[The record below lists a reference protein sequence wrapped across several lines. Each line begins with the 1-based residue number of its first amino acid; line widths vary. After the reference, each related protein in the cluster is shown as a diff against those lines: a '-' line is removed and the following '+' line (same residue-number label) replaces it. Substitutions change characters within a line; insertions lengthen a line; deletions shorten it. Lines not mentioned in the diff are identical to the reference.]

1 MEEGWID
8 TKGCPCNMQ
17 YCTGR
22 SMSQRARILGGGYW
36 IFQCL
41 ADVEHLTYDACT
53 IRGQKLWRAV
63 PDQQLCINCRS
74 WKPGRWTEER
84 TIWRSTFAGCSHWRW
99 GHYPLWNGN
108 LAEARKPGSR
118 FGDDL
123 QPSQPR
129 FALGW
134 IPVSK
139 VQPMVLWT
147 KMLAGSWDP
156 MGPPHCNILQPLFN
170 SDPMVLRKNF
180 VLHPG
185 LSGWRMQRH
194 WRKHLHTVQRGKGCP
209 ISQCSVQM
217 PLVHV
222 WKIAEPAAFLLI
234 WWRIRLT
241 MFLSFYWAAWMLHTY
256 RKTAHGWFVLPNL
269 ELW

>member
-22 SMSQRARILGGGYW
+22 SMSQRARIMGGGYW

-53 IRGQKLWRAV
+53 IRGQKHPKAV

-99 GHYPLWNGN
+99 GHYPLRNGN
-108 LAEARKPGSR
+108 SAEARKPGSR
-118 FGDDL
+118 FGDDW
-123 QPSQPR
+123 QPSQPLR

-156 MGPPHCNILQPLFN
+156 HIATYCNHCSTVTQRCWDEILFYILACQDDICRGIGESTFIQFKEER
-170 SDPMVLRKNF
+170 D
-180 VLHPG
+180 
-185 LSGWRMQRH
+185 
-194 WRKHLHTVQRGKGCP
+194 VQFL
-209 ISQCSVQM
+209 SVQFKCHWFM
-217 PLVHV
+217 FGRLPSRQHFGQIFSFWFDGGFGSLCSCPSTGQLGCYTHIEKQHMVG
-222 WKIAEPAAFLLI
+222 LYY
-234 WWRIRLT
+234 RI
-241 MFLSFYWAAWMLHTY
+241 
-256 RKTAHGWFVLPNL
+256 
-269 ELW
+269 